1 MSNNDKTPTSNEVA
15 KQQVVAYTQKSKIK
29 NETRHIQLVREYGF
43 HPRNKATVEDGD
55 VLPKKFEPFPEN
67 MYGRPLE
74 EIDHFIYEET
84 FCVVSKRFRK
94 NYIHRFTGT
103 KSLFLFHPWSAARRI
118 CVYIATNQF
127 FDYCVMATI
136 LFNCIFLAMTETVE
150 EAEFV
155 FLAIYTIEM
164 VIKIIAKGFL
174 LNKYTY
180 LRNPWNWLDFVVIAS
195 GYATIGMDVGNLA
208 GLRTFR
214 VLRAL
219 KTVSIMPGLKTIINA
234 LLHSFR
240 QLAEVMTLTIFCLM
254 VFALFALQ
262 VYMGE
267 LRNKCVK
274 NLPEDWVNTTDL
286 EWRLWINDTDN
297 WLYDDEELPLLCG
310 NLTGARHCPYGYTCL
325 CVGENPNHGY
335 TNFDN
340 FMWSM
345 LTTFQLIT
353 LDYWENVY
361 NMVLATSGPMSV
373 SFFTVVVFFG
383 SFYLINLMLAVVALS
398 YEEEA
403 EITNEERKK
412 DLMDHRDDSTFSFDP
427 SVLNVKKLN
436 KNNKNKIDSRKGV
449 LASYNKKKVRRKKV
463 KGTGAKG
470 ETSGNNTDSN
480 GNGTHTGKGDSLTP
494 TPSPSPRH
502 SGCERPTDLD
512 LKGGQN
518 QKTNSAKEKQQRQTR
533 ICFQEQDTELNPNM
547 LYPSGQLGHAG
558 RQGSSNSAGGGVNR
572 ESSQD
577 DSGVVDDHEEQDI
590 TASEVV
596 NVTTATNNNNAAIA
610 TTTTTTA
617 TMVDECGGGGTNNNN
632 EHTAV
637 TLALSPREVR
647 LIKCNGNIARIKKH
661 NIYALHPEDSSE
673 IVVIDDLPDRN
684 CDRCVQCCID
694 YEGWL
699 QFQNCLYKVV
709 RDPLF
714 ELAITLCIVLNTAF
728 LAMEHH
734 GMSESFRNALDVGN
748 KVFTSIFTFE
758 CIIKLMALSK
768 EFFLCG
774 WNIFDLI
781 IVTASLLDIIFE
793 LVDGLS
799 VLRGLR
805 LLRVL
810 KLAQSWTTMKVLLS
824 IIISTIGALGNL
836 TLILVIVIYI
846 FAVIGM
852 QLFSKDYTP
861 EKFEP
866 DPVPRW
872 NFNDFFHSFMMIFRI
887 LCGEW
892 IEPLWDCMR
901 AEEEQGASTCFAIFL
916 PTLVMGNFMVLN
928 LFLALLLNSFNSE
941 ELKSKKEIFKK
952 KEVGEESKLA
962 RSIERVRDLIRKKRQ
977 ERKERKE
984 RKYASKFQQIVI
996 EAQNAAASS
1005 MLDKSGLMS
1014 ETKFHRLSYQESM
1027 NRPVSGSDFGIIIP
1041 LKGSLHTI
1049 VDGMETEEDRK
1060 SHTSA
1065 HHQQQQQQQQQYQ
1078 QQQQQLQQQQQNEY
1092 TTSPMLNT
1100 TQPALQLLYQQ
1111 QQTAMPSFDGTV
1123 ASSCQLDNNS
1133 PNPQAERRLQHQM
1146 SSGFGT
1152 QPNDSR
1158 DDPTTYTESIEL
1170 QLMGQYNSTDTDP
1183 YNQDQRSGSYMRGDS
1198 FQERISTRLCSEEH
1212 DESYLQYQKSLLT
1225 RSPSYR
1231 KSLDRLSQS
1240 SDQSQRSLIPSRR
1253 SDDEIVSS
1261 MRRDTSG
1268 HSLNTISME
1277 HEELLSNHVNLRDE
1291 LLNCDQKELFQFL
1304 QEDAQDN
1311 SHNYFSDTVGYGST
1325 MDADTDSLIVTESK
1339 RHGEER
1345 KPSTS
1350 SIKSNL
1356 SYISNSILQTIE
1368 SRRNGGGGSHSSN
1381 GNGHD
1386 NESVPLVEHSEF
1398 DNIIQSFEKELEEIK
1413 KSTTSLERRLSTLSE
1428 PSPAADEANKA
1439 ILEHIAVITGAS
1451 ERTAADEVVTPL
1463 NPYDSY
1469 DLSTVPRRQH
1479 SLPANTNRAS
1489 VKIKRRSLEKQ
1500 RKIDEDFCIS
1510 NEIRKICDQIQAPFA
1525 SVEAMSIAATQASGA
1540 QSPFMRRKSDLFSAQ
1555 FDRFKRMSL
1564 IERVDEVPEE
1574 DKPISTLRMESERL
1588 PRKCLTVDGAD
1599 KIESLSLKSTN
1610 SYENLLL
1617 HKQLTQLAQQ
1627 QLHHQ
1632 QQQQQQQLQHLHHH
1646 DSSNSSSAVVPPTPP
1661 ASLKSSIEPP
1671 TLAQMSSLKATPPLT
1686 ALTEHQQHFHAT
1698 NAQMRTTP
1706 LLPRAGQSRANSVDA
1721 EQLQQQRKQQR
1732 RLQVKSR
1739 SEHPQSALDKAG
1751 SFQSARTESHSSG
1764 AADTSSALALAAAGD
1779 VIVGQLQSAGG
1790 SQDKSGDALQSQK
1803 SAFSRL
1809 TEKPWHCLVSY
1820 VDDLTVGGRRNSQ
1833 GAYNDPMTF
1842 PSFGTSKPPKVP
1854 DDCFPQ
1860 KCYEHFYFR
1869 CPWFMS
1875 CMDTPTAKHW
1885 TRVRTAV
1892 LTVVDT
1898 PAFEW
1903 FVLVLIFASSITL
1916 CFEDI
1921 YLDSNK
1927 SLKRILYWTNFSFC
1941 LIFVI
1946 EMVLKWLALGFSKYF
1961 TSFWTILDFIIVF
1974 VSVFSLLIEEN
1985 ENLKVLRSLR
1995 TLRALRPLRAIS
2007 RWQGMRIVVNALMYA
2022 IPSIFN
2028 VLLVCLV
2035 FWLIFSI
2042 MGVQFFGGKFF
2053 KCVDNDGELLPVTEV
2068 NDKWDCIEQN
2078 YSWINSKITFDHV
2091 GMGYLALL
2099 QVATFEGWMEVM
2111 ADAVDARGV
2120 DLQPQREA
2128 NLYAYI
2134 YFVIFI
2140 VCGSFFT
2147 LNLFIG
2153 VIIDNFN
2160 MLKKKYEGGVLEMF
2174 LTESQKHYYTA
2185 MKKLGRKKPQKVIK
2199 RPINHFLAMFYDL
2212 SNSRRFEIAIFVLIF
2227 LNMLTM
2233 GIEHYNQPH
2242 AVFFILEVSN
2252 AFFTTVFGLEAIVK
2266 IVGLRYH
2273 YFTVPWN
2280 VFDFLLVLASIFGI
2294 LMEDIMIDLP
2304 ISPTLLRVVRVF
2316 RIGRILRLI
2325 KAAKGIRKLLFALVV
2340 SLPALFN
2347 IGALLGLITFIYAI
2361 LGMSL
2366 FGHVKLQGAL
2376 DDMVNFQTFGRSM
2389 QLLFRLMTSA
2399 GWNDVLES
2407 LMIQPPDCD
2416 PHFNRQTNGDCGH
2429 PLLAITYFTSFI
2441 IISYMIVINMYIAI
2455 ILENF
2460 NQAHQEEEI
2469 GIVED
2474 DLEMFYIRWSKYDP
2488 HATQFIHFAQL
2499 SDFIASLDPPLG
2511 ISKPNTVALVSF
2523 NLPISK
2529 GNKIHCLDILHALV
2543 KHVLG
2548 HVEETDNFK
2557 QLQEQMD
2564 VKFKKQFPTRKELEI
2579 VSSTRIWK
2587 RQEKAAKTIQN
2598 AWREYQR
2605 RKKEKERSNS
2615 GDSATQTSSPGGW
2628 QARLSSLNFF
2638 HLQVSRRGTQ
2648 CSSRASSRKSS
2659 RASDASDISELA
2671 GPWLNLPLML
2681 VSGADDVVKDIK
2693 QQSEEMGKRISS
2705 CLSLNY
2711 ESILSEMVNS
2721 ILSDDSQAND
2731 LNFFENFNDCK
2742 QRGISP
2748 TTAAISSTTSLATT
2762 LADNTTTI
2770 ASLDAKQSNLQQTVV
2785 TPTRKRATSF
2795 IRKKPPLERGLSAQ
2809 SALRV
2814 NKNAFVSE
2822 GPTPEVIVTKP
2833 SPDQTAL
2840 PLGLRPENST
2850 LVHVLVH
2857 RESEEYKEEDEEAT
2871 QASPSIAEKP
2881 KPPQIRISP
2890 GADDIGLDTMQPSIV
2905 QIMIESPKDP
2915 PRGDFSAEFEMSQ
2928 QQQQTPIVP
2937 PPPIPEAPV
2946 IEEPIDVNI
2955 QGDTSKVFYDYD
2967 PDEANE
2973 IVILETL
2980 AEESPKSEDI
2990 PMTALPEIPVPMILA
3005 KDTTIGTGQETIV
3018 TSSSSTTTA
3027 TGTSATTPMTM
3038 PSSSEEDQQ
3047 DPPLPPNVATGS
3059 TIPTSTSSSS
3069 TSSNE
3074 DGDKNR

>member
-1 MSNNDKTPTSNEVA
+1 MSDDQTLAAQNEDKVA
-15 KQQVVAYTQKSKIK
+15 KQQVVAYTQKSQVKH
-29 NETRHIQLVREYGF
+29 ETRHIQLVREYGF
-43 HPRNKATVEDGD
+43 HPRTKASVEDGD
-55 VLPKKFEPFPEN
+55 VLPRKFEPFPED
-67 MYGRPLE
+67 MYGKPLE
-74 EIDHFIYEET
+74 EIDTFIYEET

-103 KSLFLFHPWSAARRI
+103 KSLFLFHPWSQWRRV

-150 EAEFV
+150 EAEYI
-155 FLAIYTIEM
+155 FLAIYSIEM

-180 LRNPWNWLDFVVIAS
+180 LRNPWNWLDFVVITS
-195 GYATIGMDVGNLA
+195 GYATIGMEVGNLA

-267 LRNKCVK
+267 LRNKCVR
-274 NLPEDWVNTTDL
+274 NVPTDWTNISHLDWKIWV
-286 EWRLWINDTDN
+286 NDTDN
-297 WLYDDEELPLLCG
+297 WLYDDEELPTICG
-310 NLTGARHCPYGYTCL
+310 NLTGARHCPLGFMCI
-325 CVGENPNHGY
+325 CVGDNPNHGY

-361 NMVLATSGPMSV
+361 NMVLAACGPMSV
-373 SFFTVVVFFG
+373 IFFTVVVFFG

-412 DLMDHRDDSTFSFDP
+412 DLLDHRDDSTFSFDP
-427 SVLNVKKLN
+427 SVLNVKKLS
-436 KNNKNKIDSRKGV
+436 KNNKKKIDSRKGV
-449 LASYNKKKVRRKKV
+449 LLASYSKKKTRRKKT
-463 KGTGAKG
+463 KGGKDN
-470 ETSGNNTDSN
+470 TSNNGSN
-480 GNGTHTGKGDSLTP
+480 GVEQEHIKSLSA
-494 TPSPSPRH
+494 TPSPGPSPRN
-502 SGCERPTDLD
+502 STTERP
-512 LKGGQN
+512 
-518 QKTNSAKEKQQRQTR
+518 SALALQAQQQMEQQQQQQQQQQQLVQTETAATSQSKTR
-533 ICFQEQDTELNPNM
+533 ISFREGSIKNPNM
-547 LYPSGQLGHAG
+547 LYPSDYKGQLMTSS
-558 RQGSSNSAGGGVNR
+558 RQTSSNSSGGVNR

-577 DSGVVDDHEEQDI
+577 DSGVVDDHEEQD
-590 TASEVV
+590 TA
-596 NVTTATNNNNAAIA
+596 
-610 TTTTTTA
+610 
-617 TMVDECGGGGTNNNN
+617 N
-632 EHTAV
+632 EMGHVSTV
-637 TLALSPREVR
+637 ELALSPREVR
-647 LIKCNGNIARIKKH
+647 LIKCNGNIARIKNH
-661 NIYALHPEDSSE
+661 NVYALHQEYSSE
-673 IVVIDDLPDRN
+673 VVVIDDLPDRN
-684 CDRCVQCCID
+684 CDRCVHCCAD
-694 YEGWL
+694 YESWL

-758 CIIKLMALSK
+758 CIVKLMALSK

-852 QLFSKDYTP
+852 QLFSKDYTA
-861 EKFEP
+861 EKFAP

-941 ELKSKKEIFKK
+941 ELKSKKE
-952 KEVGEESKLA
+952 EVGEESKLA

-977 ERKERKE
+977 ERKDRKE
-984 RKYASKFQQIVI
+984 RKYAEKFQQIVL
-996 EAQNAAASS
+996 EAQQAHVAARE
-1005 MLDKSGLMS
+1005 MDKSGLLA

-1027 NRPVSGSDFGIIIP
+1027 NRPVSGSDFGFQIP
-1041 LKGSLHTI
+1041 LSDGLHTI
-1049 VDGMETEEDRK
+1049 VDGLEYDETAEAAD
-1060 SHTSA
+1060 
-1065 HHQQQQQQQQQYQ
+1065 QQ
-1078 QQQQQLQQQQQNEY
+1078 QQQQQLQQPAADYLPPTYECAMLSA
-1092 TTSPMLNT
+1092 TSNGN
-1100 TQPALQLLYQQ
+1100 
-1111 QQTAMPSFDGTV
+1111 SNGG
-1123 ASSCQLDNNS
+1123 DNNLTS
-1133 PNPQAERRLQHQM
+1133 MAGRLQHQI
-1146 SSGFGT
+1146 SSGVGT
-1152 QPNDSR
+1152 QQNDSR
-1158 DDPTTYTESIEL
+1158 DEATYTESIEL
-1170 QLMGQYNSTDTDP
+1170 RLLGQYNSTDTDP
-1183 YNQDQRSGSYMRGDS
+1183 YAYAADQRSGSFARGDS
-1198 FQERISTRLCSEEH
+1198 LQDT
-1212 DESYLQYQKSLLT
+1212 DEAYLKYQKSLLT

-1240 SDQSQRSLIPSRR
+1240 SGQSQRSLLPSR
-1253 SDDEIVSS
+1253 SLKSEESA
-1261 MRRDTSG
+1261 MRRHSSG
-1268 HSLNTISME
+1268 HSLNSISLE
-1277 HEELLSNHVNLRDE
+1277 QDELLSQQANLREE

-1304 QEDAQDN
+1304 QEDDELLAKKK
-1311 SHNYFSDTVGYGST
+1311 TT
-1325 MDADTDSLIVTESK
+1325 
-1339 RHGEER
+1339 
-1345 KPSTS
+1345 TS

-1356 SYISNSILQTIE
+1356 SYISNSIMQTLD
-1368 SRRNGGGGSHSSN
+1368 SRHSST
-1381 GNGHD
+1381 GNGQQ
-1386 NESVPLVEHSEF
+1386 ESEPLMEHSEF

-1413 KSTTSLERRLSTLSE
+1413 RSTSSLERKISTLAE
-1428 PSPAADEANKA
+1428 PSPAADEATKA
-1439 ILEHIAVITGAS
+1439 IMDHIAVITGAS
-1451 ERTAADEVVTPL
+1451 ERTAADEVVHPL

-1469 DLSTVPRRQH
+1469 DLSSVPRRSQ
-1479 SLPANTNRAS
+1479 SVSAAAQRQS
-1489 VKIKRRSLEKQ
+1489 VKLKRRSLEKQ
-1500 RKIDEDFCIS
+1500 RKIDEDFSIS
-1510 NEIRKICDQIQAPFA
+1510 NEIRKICDQIHAPFA
-1525 SVEAMSIAATQASGA
+1525 AMEALAVAATSGSSSTGGG
-1540 QSPFMRRKSDLFSAQ
+1540 QSPFMRRKNDPFSVQ
-1555 FDRFKRMSL
+1555 FDRFKRLSL
-1564 IERVDEVPEE
+1564 IERVEELPEE
-1574 DKPISTLRMESERL
+1574 DKPISTLRIESEKM
-1588 PRKCLTVDGAD
+1588 PRKFHNSEQLRLD
-1599 KIESLSLKSTN
+1599 SLSLKSTN
-1610 SYENLLL
+1610 SYENLLIQ
-1617 HKQLTQLAQQ
+1617 KQQMCREANNPNGGVPAT
-1627 QLHHQ
+1627 
-1632 QQQQQQQLQHLHHH
+1632 
-1646 DSSNSSSAVVPPTPP
+1646 PPT
-1661 ASLKSSIEPP
+1661 SLKSSIEPP
-1671 TLAQMSSLKATPPLT
+1671 TLAQISSLKATPPLA
-1686 ALTEHQQHFHAT
+1686 ALTEHQQHYHAT
-1698 NAQMRTTP
+1698 SIQTTIATTAAATKTMHP
-1706 LLPRAGQSRANSVDA
+1706 TAVGAGASKRRA
-1721 EQLQQQRKQQR
+1721 
-1732 RLQVKSR
+1732 
-1739 SEHPQSALDKAG
+1739 EHPQSRLDKAA
-1751 SFQSARTESHSSG
+1751 SFQSGRTESRSSG
-1764 AADTSSALALAAAGD
+1764 AADNSSSAHAGPRSMSNGQQPERASEKTEPMAATT
-1779 VIVGQLQSAGG
+1779 
-1790 SQDKSGDALQSQK
+1790 KP

-1842 PSFGTSKPPKVP
+1842 PSYGQTKPPKVP

-1860 KCYEHFYFR
+1860 KCYDHFYFR

-1875 CMDTPTAKHW
+1875 CMDTPSAKHW

-1927 SLKRILYWTNFSFC
+1927 TLKRVLYWTNFSFS
-1941 LIFVI
+1941 LIFVL

-2053 KCVDNDGELLPVTEV
+2053 KCVNELGELLPITVSMPNRPPQAGESQLPNHIAQAPINMFSICNLQEV

-2078 YSWINSKITFDHV
+2078 YTWINSKITFDHV

-2233 GIEHYNQPH
+2233 GIEHYDQPH

-2407 LMIQPPDCD
+2407 LMIQPPVCD
-2416 PHFNRQTNGDCGH
+2416 PFFNRQTNGDCGH

-2488 HATQFIHFAQL
+2488 HATQFIHFSQL

-2511 ISKPNTVALVSF
+2511 ISKPNNVALVSF

-2587 RQEKAAKTIQN
+2587 RQEKAAKTIQTG
-2598 AWREYQR
+2598 WKDYLR
-2605 RKKEKERSNS
+2605 RKLEKERSNS

-2628 QARLSSLNFF
+2628 QSKLSALNFF
-2638 HLQVSRRGTQ
+2638 HLQVSRRGTA

-2659 RASDASDISELA
+2659 RASDGSDLSELA

-2693 QQSEEMGKRISS
+2693 QQSDELGKRG
-2705 CLSLNY
+2705 
-2711 ESILSEMVNS
+2711 SIFVEAPRANRRRSFYNFFLRHQDAV
-2721 ILSDDSQAND
+2721 DDS
-2731 LNFFENFNDCK
+2731 LT
-2742 QRGISP
+2742 SP
-2748 TTAAISSTTSLATT
+2748 SVHRKTAMNTN
-2762 LADNTTTI
+2762 NTTTSTSTS
-2770 ASLDAKQSNLQQTVV
+2770 ASASASVSASATNVECDKQTQHQHQQPVAP
-2785 TPTRKRATSF
+2785 TPTRKRASSF
-2795 IRKKPPLERGLSAQ
+2795 IRKKPPLERAE
-2809 SALRV
+2809 AP
-2814 NKNAFVSE
+2814 A
-2822 GPTPEVIVTKP
+2822 PEVIVTKP
-2833 SPDQTAL
+2833 SPEQQTHPHVHA
-2840 PLGLRPENST
+2840 LGLRPDNAT

-2857 RESEEYKEEDEEAT
+2857 RESEEYKEEDECSLS
-2871 QASPSIAEKP
+2871 SPGHGSTNGNGHEKP
-2881 KPPQIRISP
+2881 KPPQIRISTGSSESAMDSSLMP
-2890 GADDIGLDTMQPSIV
+2890 TV
-2905 QIMIESPKDP
+2905 QIMVDSPKEP
-2915 PRGDFSAEFEMSQ
+2915 PRGDFSTDSGYPNVAY
-2928 QQQQTPIVP
+2928 TPPQP
-2937 PPPIPEAPV
+2937 PTIDVDA
-2946 IEEPIDVNI
+2946 PIDVNV
-2955 QGDTSKVFYDYD
+2955 QGDTSQVFYDYNPESNID
-2967 PDEANE
+2967 NTNDIVPLEEQPQAPPD
-2973 IVILETL
+2973 
-2980 AEESPKSEDI
+2980 AENK
-2990 PMTALPEIPVPMILA
+2990 
-3005 KDTTIGTGQETIV
+3005 Q
-3018 TSSSSTTTA
+3018 
-3027 TGTSATTPMTM
+3027 
-3038 PSSSEEDQQ
+3038 
-3047 DPPLPPNVATGS
+3047 
-3059 TIPTSTSSSS
+3059 
-3069 TSSNE
+3069 
-3074 DGDKNR
+3074 R